1 LPAFYDEGGAAV
13 NRRERAGGAS
23 GITDPKVSPLVL
35 IVDDERSNLES
46 LERIFAREGWRTAAA
61 LGGAE
66 ALELVRRERPAV
78 VVTDLMMPGMSGEEL
93 LRAVKTVSP
102 ETEVLLVTAHGTV
115 ETAVSAMKEGAYDF
129 ITKPVKRHAIVKAV
143 RQALERASLVAEN
156 RALRARLAELAPSDE
171 DGGLL
176 GAAPAFRAAL
186 DTLRQVAP
194 ASATVLLQSESG
206 TGKELAARL
215 LHRLSPRA
223 AGPFVPVNCAALP
236 ETILES
242 ELFGYERGAFTGAT
256 QRKEGR
262 FERAHGGTL
271 FLDEVADMSPAVQV
285 KLLRVLQDG
294 VVERLGGTQPVQVDV
309 RIVAASN
316 RDLAAEVR
324 AGRFREDLF
333 YRLDVVT
340 VRLPPLRERREDV
353 PLLAAAF
360 LRRLAEQNR
369 RPVTGFTDAA
379 LRALDAYDWP
389 GNVRELQHAVERAV
403 VLCRGDAV
411 DVGDL
416 PDAVR
421 GAVATSV
428 PAPAGGAI
436 TVPLGTPLEEIERA
450 VIRETLRQTR
460 GDKNLAARLLGVAAR
475 TIYRKLDR
483 DGEGRLVEPGDDEGT
498 ARS

>member
-1 LPAFYDEGGAAV
+1 V
-13 NRRERAGGAS
+13 
-23 GITDPKVSPLVL
+23 TDLVL
-35 IVDDERSNLES
+35 IVDDDHANLET
-46 LERIFAREGWRTAAA
+46 LARIFAKEGWLVAQAAS
-61 LGGAE
+61 GTE
-66 ALELVRRERPAV
+66 ALEVVRRDRPDV

-93 LRAVKTVSP
+93 LRAVKAIAP
-102 ETEVLLVTAHGTV
+102 ETEVVLVTAYGTV
-115 ETAVSAMKEGAYDF
+115 EGAVAAMKEGAYDF

-143 RQALERASLVAEN
+143 RLARERASLVAEN
-156 RALRARLAELAPSDE
+156 RSLRARLARLAE
-171 DGGLL
+171 GGGDGGLI
-176 GAAPAFRAAL
+176 GGAPAFRAAL

-194 ASATVLLQSESG
+194 ASATVLLQGESG

-215 LHRLSPRA
+215 LHDLSPRSG
-223 AGPFVPVNCAALP
+223 GPFLPVNCAAIP

-262 FERAHGGTL
+262 FQRAHAGTL
-271 FLDEVADMSPAVQV
+271 FLDEVGDMSPAVQV

-309 RIVAASN
+309 RIVAATN

-324 AGRFREDLF
+324 AGRFRDDLF
-333 YRLDVVT
+333 YRLAVVT

-353 PLLAAAF
+353 PMLATSF

-369 RPVTGFTDAA
+369 RTVAGFTDAA
-379 LRALDAYDWP
+379 LQAMASHDWP
-389 GNVRELQHAVERAV
+389 GNVRELLHAVERAV
-403 VLCRGDAV
+403 VLCRGEVV

-416 PDAVR
+416 PEPVRSAVPGR
-421 GAVATSV
+421 GPPSTTLS
-428 PAPAGGAI
+428 
-436 TVPLGTPLEEIERA
+436 VPLGTPLEEIERL

-460 GDKNLAARLLGVAAR
+460 GDKSLAARLLGVAPR

-483 DGEGRLVEPGDDEGT
+483 DDAGRLVDAPDEDGGGNPR
-498 ARS
+498 A